1 MLKYLSP
8 VNLTHQHISK
18 KKNEFNF
25 KLIAGLL
32 IVSSDRYSPMPVK
45 RLVCE
50 FTWWIVNDR
59 QRGSD
64 LSRTLSYGAIRV
76 LSTLRAL
83 PSPTV
88 TLFIKRSLL
97 FYHTMGN
104 YITRS
109 KHNSRWLQLRT
120 RQNEWINANLVF
132 FSLCRCSI
140 VLLYS
145 IVLMRTKYVILIQR
159 QRGHIFPRAN
169 IDLGSIAGEHSSQL
183 HSVQ

>member
-8 VNLTHQHISK
+8 VHLTHQHISQ

-120 RQNEWINANLVF
+120 RQNEWINANLGF
-132 FSLCRCSI
+132 FLSLSLFYCSFGFHCFNAYQI
-140 VLLYS
+140 RDFHSKATRAYFS
-145 IVLMRTKYVILIQR
+145 PSQHRSREY
-159 QRGHIFPRAN
+159 RGRAF
-169 IDLGSIAGEHSSQL
+169 
-183 HSVQ
+183 